1 MAESEIF
8 HAALNLPPADRA
20 AYLDRACG
28 NNSELRQELES
39 LLRAHEGSAPLL
51 QNDPGRG
58 QETAE
63 ILSPITEKAGTI
75 IGPYRLMEQIGEGG
89 FGLVFVAEQKTP
101 IQRKVALKI
110 IKPGMDTREVVARFE
125 AERQALAVMDHP
137 NIARVFDGGATESG
151 RPYFVMELV
160 RGIPINEWCDSH
172 QLTARERLDLF
183 LSVCQAVQH
192 AHSKG
197 IIHRDLKPSNILVT
211 PHDGVPVVKV
221 IDFGIAKAIGQR
233 LTDKTIYTRFEQMIG
248 TPLYMSPEQAE
259 INALDVDIRSDIYSL
274 GVLLYELLTGTTPF
288 EKQRF
293 VTAAYDEIRRIIKE
307 EEPPKPSTR
316 LSSMGAN
323 LSKVSTERKTA
334 PETLSALIKGDL
346 DWIVMKCL
354 EKDRKRRYETA
365 TDLGKD
371 IRRHL
376 NEEPVEAC
384 PPSLTYRMR
393 KLIRRNRGPVLL
405 GLTMTALLLLGL
417 AGTTVGLIQAR
428 NAADRA
434 TVAEKEAL
442 FDRDAKEKALVAQE
456 TERMEALKQRD
467 AAEQAREQVRR
478 TLYRADMN
486 LLQLAWEGNNAARVH
501 ELLDAT
507 RPRTGE
513 SDLRGFEWYYWDRQ
527 THAEIEK
534 KSFPFGPATTLPRS
548 NFAAINAQGTRCAVV
563 TIPDPAKANQMLV
576 KVWNIADGKEAGSF
590 PIDEAREV
598 RLAISGDGKK
608 VAIGTDAPQDQAE
621 GKITLWDLESKKQ
634 IRSVSLPGSGLRRP
648 SAPRNPGPLLSR
660 DGRYIAGFVAGGS
673 EFDRKIL
680 LPSLLVWDLEEVE
693 SKPVLLTG
701 IHPGAALSAD
711 GTKVATLTLANAKLP
726 ANGFT
731 YELYLLEAKTG
742 KKVAS
747 GPWPAAAGPA
757 ELVGANYQD
766 QARLIFAPAGNRIAA
781 IQVHRSMTTGIPT
794 YKGAIWDD
802 KGKLLATFQPS
813 QAIAHFSFSPDGKQL
828 ATWTGERNPVGT
840 LWNAETGE
848 PIKTWKGSV
857 APLVAASFNSE
868 GTLALSADLEGNLR
882 TWTTKV
888 EDHRKSLLTQQPST
902 YWSLNGERRCANYFM
917 GTSSEI
923 RVFDASGK
931 ELLRFLEHTAP
942 VSELQMSPDGRIAFT
957 RDVKGNIKLW
967 DTATGKVGLA
977 SKWGPDAQFRFMDN
991 RTSSPRF
998 SDDGRRV
1005 TLNVPEGGTK
1015 VWDLQRSG
1023 DRADGGI
1030 REIFWQKGPERDHL
1044 LSPNGAYLAL
1054 IDKVALTPL
1063 PPPPLEG
1070 ANAANRVGRAVVPD
1084 HSRER
1089 EMTLWDLESG
1099 AKTCTIK
1106 GRVFS
1111 YLFSANGSRIAAE
1124 VAPAGKEV
1132 NSFNVNSFNP
1142 RNAETEIKVWECR
1155 TGKELA
1161 HLRGIPATTKM
1172 AFSPDGRWLATSAIA
1187 TPQSLG
1193 DILLW
1198 NLATG
1203 QLHLRVKGAA
1213 GTVRSLTFSPD
1224 GKRLASATRHTNPPR
1239 GEITLWDPASGT
1251 ALLTLHP
1258 PGLGD
1263 LSQPLYFSQDGH
1275 RLFTAGN
1282 NAQGTWL
1289 QIWDASAR
1297 KELPLSK

>member
-417 AGTTVGLIQAR
+417 AGTTIGLIQAR
-428 NAADRA
+428 NAAERA

-527 THAEIEK
+527 THAELGVRALNVG
-534 KSFPFGPATTLPRS
+534 SLPTQVRL
-548 NFAAINAQGTRCAVV
+548 NFAAMNADATRYALL
-563 TIPDPAKANQMLV
+563 TAPDPAKPNSLAV
-576 KVWNIADGKEAGSF
+576 KFWNLESGKDAESF
-590 PIDEAREV
+590 
-598 RLAISGDGKK
+598 AIEETGDLRMTMSGDGKK
-608 VAIGTDAPQDQAE
+608 LAICSYSSREKPSS
-621 GKITLWDLESKKQ
+621 GKISIWDLELKKK
-634 IRSVSLPGSGLRRP
+634 IRSVDFP
-648 SAPRNPGPLLSR
+648 
-660 DGRYIAGFVAGGS
+660 DGVA
-673 EFDRKIL
+673 
-680 LPSLLVWDLEEVE
+680 PSLLSSRNAAPHFSHNGRYLAAVIRGGVEFGNTAMLPSFMVWDLEAADSVA
-693 SKPVLLTG
+693 PTLIANV
-701 IHPGAALSAD
+701 HPGAALSAD
-711 GTKVATLTLANAKLP
+711 GTKVASMGLAKPKPPDTDYAS
-726 ANGFT
+726 
-731 YELYLLEAKTG
+731 ELQIIDAKTSKTLNTG
-742 KKVAS
+742 SWS
-747 GPWPAAAGPA
+747 GS
-757 ELVGANYQD
+757 VGSVSTIEANYLD
-766 QARLIFAPAGNRIAA
+766 QNKLVFDLSGNRIAA
-781 IQVHRSMTTGIPT
+781 IQMHKNLSTGIPT
-794 YKGAIWDD
+794 YKGVIWDAS
-802 KGKLLATFQPS
+802 GKLLSTFSPPQS
-813 QAIAHFSFSPDGKQL
+813 IAHLTFSPDGKLL

-840 LWNAETGE
+840 IWDVATGE
-848 PIKTWKGSV
+848 AVKLWKGQ
-857 APLVAASFNSE
+857 AAQVIAAAF
-868 GTLALSADLEGNLR
+868 SADGSRFLTADLDGGLR
-882 TWTTKV
+882 TWSAMRDDYRSSTIVQTPLRQSPVTT
-888 EDHRKSLLTQQPST
+888 
-902 YWSLNGERRCANYFM
+902 WSLNGERQFIRLSKKDAP
-917 GTSSEI
+917 SI
-923 RVFDASGK
+923 RVCNESGK
-931 ELLRFLEHTAP
+931 ELLVFQEHKAP
-942 VSELQMSPDGRIAFT
+942 LSELETSPDGRFAFS
-957 RDVKGNIKLW
+957 RDVKGNMKLW
-967 DTATGKVGLA
+967 DTTSGKVGMA
-977 SKWGPDAQFRFMDN
+977 IQWGPDPAFRRIDM
-991 RTSSPRF
+991 RTSKPRF
-998 SDDGRRV
+998 SEDSRKV
-1005 TLNVPEGGTK
+1005 ALNVPEGGTK
-1015 VWDLQRSG
+1015 VWDLQNG
-1023 DRADGGI
+1023 M
-1030 REIFWQKGPERDHL
+1030 REIFWEKGPERDAF
-1044 LSPNGAYLAL
+1044 LSANGAYLAL
-1054 IDKVALTPL
+1054 LDKVALKTL
-1063 PPPPLEG
+1063 PPPPSEIPG
-1070 ANAANRVGRAVVPD
+1070 PVNRPSGAVVPD
-1084 HSRER
+1084 HSRDR
-1089 EMTLWDLESG
+1089 EMTIWKLDSG
-1099 AKTCTIK
+1099 TKTCMIK
-1106 GRVFS
+1106 GRILSCQFS
-1111 YLFSANGSRIAAE
+1111 PDGSMIVVEIPPEGRDGNGFGGRNRRNLDTEARIWDSRS
-1124 VAPAGKEV
+1124 G
-1132 NSFNVNSFNP
+1132 
-1142 RNAETEIKVWECR
+1142 T
-1155 TGKELA
+1155 ELA
-1161 HLRGIPATTKM
+1161 HLKGIVANGKM
-1172 AFSPDGRWLATSAIA
+1172 AFSPDGKWLAAPAVGA
-1187 TPQSLG
+1187 TQALG

-1198 NLATG
+1198 DVAAG
-1203 QLHLRVKGAA
+1203 KPHLRLKGLA
-1213 GTVRSLTFSPD
+1213 GSVRSVVFSPD
-1224 GKRLASATRHTNPPR
+1224 GNRLASAVRQTNPPR
-1239 GEITLWDPASGT
+1239 AEITLWDPSTGA
-1251 ALLTLHP
+1251 ALLSLYP
-1258 PGLGD
+1258 PGLAD
-1263 LSQPLYFSQDGH
+1263 LYQPLYFSPDGN
-1275 RLFTAGN
+1275 RLFTAGSH
-1282 NAQGTWL
+1282 AQGTWL
-1289 QIWDASAR
+1289 QIWDATAR
-1297 KELPLSK
+1297 KELPSSK